1 VDNGDAELRQKRACF
16 SNVRTSCNTVSFLT
30 YYDHTPVD
38 SKRMPELQQI
48 PDDPKNEGL
57 IFTMHQQTRCA
68 EERLVRRLKESRQI
82 NWVRLLWNDGQVYGK
97 PTS

>member
-1 VDNGDAELRQKRACF
+1 MDNGDAELREKRACF
-16 SNVRTSCNTVSFLT
+16 SNVRTSCNSVSFLT

-57 IFTMHQQTRCA
+57 IFAIHQQTRRI
-68 EERLVRRLKESRQI
+68 EKRFLGNLKESRQ
-82 NWVRLLWNDGQVYGK
+82 NQLRMCSLL
-97 PTS
+97 